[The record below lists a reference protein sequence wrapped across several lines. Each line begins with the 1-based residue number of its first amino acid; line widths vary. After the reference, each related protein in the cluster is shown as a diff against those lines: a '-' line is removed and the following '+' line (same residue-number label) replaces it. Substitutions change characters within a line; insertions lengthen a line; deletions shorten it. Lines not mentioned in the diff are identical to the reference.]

1 MYKTTKKK
9 EKHFCCILLK
19 FNFLNLL
26 FLSICMQE
34 ENLLKSITKERSFI
48 YSLQLFR
55 NDDVNPKKSIKKKK
69 FLKEEN
75 IHELSKWIK
84 EDLCWEEEFD
94 KLDDNM
100 NGKIVFEDFIRFDDL
115 EITIYV
121 NLIINLE

>member
-1 MYKTTKKK
+1 M
-9 EKHFCCILLK
+9 
-19 FNFLNLL
+19 
-26 FLSICMQE
+26 
-34 ENLLKSITKERSFI
+34 
-48 YSLQLFR
+48 
-55 NDDVNPKKSIKKKK
+55 
-69 FLKEEN
+69 KEEN

>member
-1 MYKTTKKK
+1 
-9 EKHFCCILLK
+9 
-19 FNFLNLL
+19 
-26 FLSICMQE
+26 MQE